1 MHTNTT
7 EQTSLS
13 ASALTWWER
22 LSPERQRAHIKRHP
36 RGKYAKNVKNHT
48 LKLKPLQKKGSRPAI
63 LDIADAG
70 NPDAED
76 QLPND
81 EGAED
86 EGEGE
91 GAEDEG
97 EGEGAEPEDEGE
109 GAEPEDGGN
118 APNQPTPP
126 PPRADMADS
135 YRSSLPDA
143 LKAGVRAFFGALSG
157 GQRLGSHADLGG
169 IRDAAAS
176 GDIANIVRRM
186 NPPDR
191 QSAGTLHKTM
201 RALMPL
207 AKIAA
212 ITTLGMGATVAT
224 GGMVPALLA
233 AYYINRHLDSESNSA
248 DRMRSQSSEGDE
260 CDKLVNSFMDWVE
273 SLDAGRIASASSD
286 AQKFVVRMCPT
297 QAYIEDPSERGR
309 YVIVCGNSIRGVIQ
323 WDRKY
328 GKPDLQANGWNAVLM
343 HGFNESSWQSGRDKE
358 TLEPFTTIFKNDVVL
373 VNPARMPFEY
383 ARSWALSV
391 LRR

>member
-1 MHTNTT
+1 M
-7 EQTSLS
+7 S

-81 EGAED
+81 EGD
-86 EGEGE
+86 
-91 GAEDEG
+91 
-97 EGEGAEPEDEGE
+97 EGAEPEDEGAEPEDE
-109 GAEPEDGGN
+109 GAEPEDEGAEPEDEGN
-118 APNQPTPP
+118 ASNQPTPP

-157 GQRLGSHADLGG
+157 GQRLGSHADLRG

-212 ITTLGMGATVAT
+212 ITTLGMGATLAT

-233 AYYINRHLDSESNSA
+233 AYYINRHLDSESTSA

-273 SLDAGRIASASSD
+273 SLDAGRITSASSD